1 MKGGWINYN
10 TPSNIRSRPPPLK
23 KDMNKRVIVQYNDL
37 KREEQEVK
45 VKIERLEK
53 EVRLLEDKLSKID
66 AITDVVKGANGET

>member
-1 MKGGWINYN
+1 
-10 TPSNIRSRPPPLK
+10 
-23 KDMNKRVIVQYNDL
+23 MNKRVIVQYNDL